1 MENEYDLGQ
10 PETLDV
16 LLSATRSTS
25 AASTGIPTPPLP
37 GFCLSSLRRGDVVE
51 IQGPSGS
58 GKTHLLYHLI
68 CSCILPLRFGG
79 WNKVSV
85 VFDTDGTFDIH
96 RLQTLL
102 RTHLSHSLFADEI
115 TTERIISVALRNV
128 HTFRAKSSAQ
138 LAAGLANLSLYH
150 MRSLPTSEIALL
162 AIDSASSFHWFDRL
176 ATEQR
181 ISGRLMSLATPPPTP
196 SNNPSQTILTTL
208 WNFRRSHYPVILV
221 LNWGLGPF
229 PAAGNFPAQLYP
241 QLLPPFST
249 LMNRASFFPDP
260 SHTTP
265 LFLTHQITLD
275 LTRVVPFS
283 HSAADEQRS
292 TSFGRQV
299 DIHVHVKT
307 AVDHADLLMQI
318 HPEQVIITVP
328 DIPYATGSEE
338 Q

>member
-1 MENEYDLGQ
+1 MSA
-10 PETLDV
+10 V
-16 LLSATRSTS
+16 LITVTA
-25 AASTGIPTPPLP
+25 AASTGIPGL
-37 GFCLSSLRRGDVVE
+37 CLRRGDVVE

-68 CSCILPLRFGG
+68 CSCILPLRLGG
-79 WNKVSV
+79 WNKISV

-102 RTHLSHSLFADEI
+102 RTRLPHSLLDEN

-128 HTFRAKSSAQ
+128 HTFRPKSSAQ

-176 ATEQR
+176 AAEQR
-181 ISGRLMSLATPPPTP
+181 HLISLATPPPTP
-196 SNNPSQTILTTL
+196 SNNPFQTILTAL
-208 WNFRRSHYPVILV
+208 WSFRRSHYPVILI

-229 PAAGNFPAQLYP
+229 PAAGNFPALQLYP
-241 QLLPPFST
+241 LLFPHFPT
-249 LMNRASFFPDP
+249 IVNRASLFPDP

-275 LTRVVPFS
+275 LTRVVPSS

-292 TSFGRQV
+292 TSLGRQV

-307 AVDHADLLMQI
+307 AVDHAELLMQI
-318 HPEQVIITVP
+318 HPEQVIITAP
-328 DIPYATGSEE
+328 DVAYATDSEE